1 MAALLH
7 MAQRGQTGMVRF
19 FNFVTQIS
27 LLVSTKINSTT
38 ISLRL
43 LANNIG
49 EACCANSAH
58 VVRLLPHN
66 LTTLHDGGGAGQLG
80 RHEGQLEGLG
90 AGNGSIG
97 QCLVWFPSLLAAGS
111 DFFKVRSCLVNV
123 WFSLLWRK
131 TFFYGVLQSQC
142 ASSINNKLPGH

>member
-7 MAQRGQTGMVRF
+7 MAQRGQTGLVRF
-19 FNFVTQIS
+19 FNKRITF
-27 LLVSTKINSTT
+27 LLSTKIKSIT

-58 VVRLLPHN
+58 VVRLLPHH

-80 RHEGQLEGLG
+80 RHEGQLEGPG
-90 AGNGSIG
+90 AGDGSIG
-97 QCLVWFPSLLAAGS
+97 QCLVLITLEENVFSTV
-111 DFFKVRSCLVNV
+111 FFSHKV
-123 WFSLLWRK
+123 
-131 TFFYGVLQSQC
+131 
-142 ASSINNKLPGH
+142 LPKST